1 MNFPIYSIGHGNRNI
16 ESFFS
21 LLKKYQ
27 IDFLIDVRS
36 TPFSK
41 FHSHFNRENL
51 EIYSKTQ
58 NIRYVFMGEN
68 LGGRPKDRSCYD
80 HEGHVLYEKISEK
93 SFFIEGVN
101 RLKVAYEKNLRVAC
115 MCSELNPCDC
125 HRSKLIGESLY
136 KSNIEMVHIDGKGKL
151 QNQSEVIN
159 QLTGGMSVDIFG
171 DVMEFKSRGKY

>member
-1 MNFPIYSIGHGNRNI
+1 
-16 ESFFS
+16 
-21 LLKKYQ
+21 
-27 IDFLIDVRS
+27 
-36 TPFSK
+36 
-41 FHSHFNRENL
+41 
-51 EIYSKTQ
+51 
-58 NIRYVFMGEN
+58 MGEN
-68 LGGRPKDRSCYD
+68 LGGKPKDRSCYD
-80 HEGHVLYEKISEK
+80 HEGRVLYEKISEK
-93 SFFIEGVN
+93 SFFIEGIN

-171 DVMEFKSRGKY
+171 NAMEFKSRGKY

>member
-16 ESFFS
+16 ESFFA

-36 TPFSK
+36 
-41 FHSHFNRENL
+41 
-51 EIYSKTQ
+51 
-58 NIRYVFMGEN
+58 
-68 LGGRPKDRSCYD
+68 
-80 HEGHVLYEKISEK
+80 
-93 SFFIEGVN
+93 
-101 RLKVAYEKNLRVAC
+101 
-115 MCSELNPCDC
+115 
-125 HRSKLIGESLY
+125 
-136 KSNIEMVHIDGKGKL
+136 DGKGKL